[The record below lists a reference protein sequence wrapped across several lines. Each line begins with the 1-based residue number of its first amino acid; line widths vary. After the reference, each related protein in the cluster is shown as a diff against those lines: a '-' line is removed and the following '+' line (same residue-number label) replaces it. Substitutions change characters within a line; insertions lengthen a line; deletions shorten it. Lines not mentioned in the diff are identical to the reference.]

1 MRCWLAL
8 VCPCYTDLLLFDGF
22 VLFPLNSAA
31 SKQQVKHFWLS
42 PLPQKTNKKRKKKM
56 SCYAKKLEGLIQSS
70 Y

>member
-1 MRCWLAL
+1 VRRWLAL

-42 PLPQKTNKKRKKKM
+42 PLPQKSNEKKRKCFTLKACLVPLK
-56 SCYAKKLEGLIQSS
+56 G
-70 Y
+70 